1 MLQDSLRESWLYQR
15 VLEEGRKEGR
25 AEARAEGFAEGRIEG
40 QEAVRKLLTLFTEKR
55 FPATL
60 ARVQERLEQASDL
73 QTLQEIEEAL
83 FSANTEEEVRLALL
97 STGKS

>member
-1 MLQDSLRESWLYQR
+1 MLQDSLRESWLYQK

-25 AEARAEGFAEGRIEG
+25 AEARAEGYEEGRVQVARETI
-40 QEAVRKLLTLFTEKR
+40 TLFAEKR

-60 ARVQERLEQASDL
+60 AWVQERVEQISDL
-73 QTLQEIEEAL
+73 QTLHEIEEAL
-83 FSANTEEEVRLALL
+83 FSADTEEEVRLALL